1 MDNFRDPF
9 QVGELD
15 TLRAENAR
23 LAAEVARLQHEVD
36 ELNDYMKH
44 WGEIW

>member
-23 LAAEVARLQHEVD
+23 LAMVESE
-36 ELNDYMKH
+36 ET
-44 WGEIW
+44 